1 MASSGYLWIGTSIG
15 VVLIYKIPLLEGV
28 PLVSGKPH
36 LAMDGHRES
45 VRVLLTVKT
54 MATVSSTRVSQFM
67 SDEKARNI
75 SFLQRI
81 PIAADGE
88 YLDTLPRILEDEELP
103 LRQGSF
109 GFDVLPSEGPPG
121 KSSTL
126 PINPIIS
133 EENGIEA
140 VTGIEEE
147 AEVIAG
153 KENIVVTT
161 EEQLLT
167 SEFPNGPSEL
177 EERHSEDSTEASL
190 HLDEKD
196 QLVNGLD
203 EHPAVKEIDAQ
214 VSEDESK
221 PEGDESKPEGDE
233 SKLERNDSKPE
244 EGESKPEGDERK
256 PGVEMNGNN
265 EDLQQQKPQVTSS
278 TLAAEVSLN
287 AKKSELQEDSIYSY
301 PTELDTFRRLN
312 TPDSAASVNTVSSHE
327 YDPALTDESYEV
339 GKAPS
344 PYEDPATLEHTGPIS
359 APDFFSP
366 VDSTMPSI
374 PGRSTQPHEGA
385 IYILTAGRGLVN
397 LRPGRRRSSVLFPS
411 ASSTALTSV
420 RNEGCM
426 IAYEIF

>member
-1 MASSGYLWIGTSIG
+1 M
-15 VVLIYKIPLLEGV
+15 
-28 PLVSGKPH
+28 SGKPH

-54 MATVSSTRVSQFM
+54 MATVSSLRVSQFM

-75 SFLQRI
+75 SFLQHI

-88 YLDTLPRILEDEELP
+88 YLDTLPRISENEELP
-103 LRQGSF
+103 LRQGF
-109 GFDVLPSEGPPG
+109 NVLPSEGPPG

-126 PINPIIS
+126 PINPITS

-203 EHPAVKEIDAQ
+203 KHPAVKEIDTQ
-214 VSEDESK
+214 VSEDESKPEGDESK

-244 EGESKPEGDERK
+244 EGESKPERDESK

-411 ASSTALTSV
+411 ASSTSLTSV

>member
-1 MASSGYLWIGTSIG
+1 M
-15 VVLIYKIPLLEGV
+15 
-28 PLVSGKPH
+28 SGKPH

-54 MATVSSTRVSQFM
+54 MATVSSLRVSQFM

-75 SFLQRI
+75 SFLQHI

-88 YLDTLPRILEDEELP
+88 YLDTLPRISENEELP
-103 LRQGSF
+103 LRQGF
-109 GFDVLPSEGPPG
+109 NVLPSEGPPG

-126 PINPIIS
+126 PINPITS

-203 EHPAVKEIDAQ
+203 KHPAVKEIDTQ
-214 VSEDESK
+214 VSEDESKPEGDESK

-244 EGESKPEGDERK
+244 EGESKPERDESK

-287 AKKSELQEDSIYSY
+287 AKKSELLPE
-301 PTELDTFRRLN
+301 
-312 TPDSAASVNTVSSHE
+312 
-327 YDPALTDESYEV
+327 
-339 GKAPS
+339 
-344 PYEDPATLEHTGPIS
+344 EDPSGS
-359 APDFFSP
+359 K
-366 VDSTMPSI
+366 
-374 PGRSTQPHEGA
+374 
-385 IYILTAGRGLVN
+385 
-397 LRPGRRRSSVLFPS
+397 RRCIV
-411 ASSTALTSV
+411 
-420 RNEGCM
+420 
-426 IAYEIF
+426 